1 MGTIKDRNSKE
12 LTEAEEFKKR
22 WQAYTEKLY
31 KKDLND
37 LDNHDGAVTHLKPD
51 ILKCEVKWTLG
62 SITMSKASG
71 GGNGILAESFKILNY
86 AVKVLHSLCQ
96 QIWKTEQWRQD
107 WKRSFYILIP
117 KKGNINACSN
127 YCTIELISGASKVV
141 LKILHTCT

>member
-127 YCTIELISGASKVV
+127 YCTIELISDASNVV